1 MCVDGDYYANQLVQ
15 ALFYAVDAGFAVR
28 IYCRLILKLSRA
40 FENALLRLLL
50 LLLADAHLEVQD
62 LGVLKSLMIVAR
74 HGVGEVLI
82 DIGVLGQDS
91 HQSETVVAGGAE
103 GPESFNVRNCH
114 NSK

>member
-1 MCVDGDYYANQLVQ
+1 MASLAKLGFGHAGHKCITLAHVCVDGDYYANQLVQ

-50 LLLADAHLEVQD
+50 LLLADAYLEVQD

-74 HGVGEVLI
+74 HGVAQVLI
-82 DIGVLGQDS
+82 DIGVLG
-91 HQSETVVAGGAE
+91 
-103 GPESFNVRNCH
+103 
-114 NSK
+114 